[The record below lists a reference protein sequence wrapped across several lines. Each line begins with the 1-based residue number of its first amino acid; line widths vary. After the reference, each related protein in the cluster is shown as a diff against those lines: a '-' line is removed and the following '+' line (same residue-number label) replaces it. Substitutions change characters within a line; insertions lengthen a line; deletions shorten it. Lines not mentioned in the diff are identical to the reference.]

1 MIKSDC
7 VIFSS
12 TGYSR
17 GNSGCVI
24 SSRAVGVEGAAATR
38 TPSLRA
44 LRLASNRGVTQEWAA
59 NGRDPDGAKT
69 LGSPMYAYGR

>member
-17 GNSGCVI
+17 RNSGYVI

-44 LRLASNRGVTQEWAA
+44 LAIEEWA
-59 NGRDPDGAKT
+59 NGRD
-69 LGSPMYAYGR
+69 